1 MLHPAKPLVNYYAL
15 SLSRSLLR
23 SNLAVEKN
31 TQTKVTTNRVSIQFR
46 QKNKINNRK
55 DFEMSKYVL

>member
-15 SLSRSLLR
+15 SLSLSLK
-23 SNLAVEKN
+23 VELSSGKN